1 MTKKNKIMSEI
12 KTTAQTANV
21 NKETANV
28 NANLFLL
35 SSLDKS
41 LFVSNSGQNK
51 ETIYKSDLFKNLS
64 DKEKK
69 SLRRKL
75 RNTIDSFITSFI
87 AYDTAKDTK
96 KLNALFVSFN
106 DYYKSVYVLN
116 DYSLN
121 SLISNNTDVAK
132 KDGLTKML
140 SIVNKLIKK

>member
-1 MTKKNKIMSEI
+1 MTKTKIKMITE
-12 KTTAQTANV
+12 KTTAQNAKVTT
-21 NKETANV
+21 ETATT
-28 NANLFLL
+28 NANQFLL
-35 SSLDKS
+35 SMLDKS
-41 LFVSNSGQNK
+41 LFVSNSGQSK
-51 ETIYKSDLFKNLS
+51 ETIYKADLFKNLS

-75 RNTIDSFITSFI
+75 RNTMDSFITSFI
-87 AYDTAKDTK
+87 AYDTAKDIK
-96 KLNALFVSFN
+96 KLNALFTSFN

-121 SLISNNTDVAK
+121 SLMSNNTDIAK

>member
-1 MTKKNKIMSEI
+1 MSEI

-21 NKETANV
+21 QKETAKV
-28 NANLFLL
+28 NANQFLI
-35 SSLDKS
+35 SMLDKS
-41 LFVSNSGQNK
+41 LFVSNSGQSK
-51 ETIYKSDLFKNLS
+51 ETIYKSDLFVNLS

-75 RNTIDSFITSFI
+75 RNTMDSFITSFI
-87 AYDTAKDTK
+87 AYDSAKDAK
-96 KLNALFVSFN
+96 KLNALFTSFN

-121 SLISNNTDVAK
+121 SLMSNNTDIAK

-140 SIVNKLIKK
+140 VIVNKLIKK

>member
-1 MTKKNKIMSEI
+1 MSEI
-12 KTTAQTANV
+12 KTNAQNAKVTT
-21 NKETANV
+21 ETATT

-41 LFVSNSGQNK
+41 LFVSNSGQSK
-51 ETIYKSDLFKNLS
+51 ETIYKADLFVNLS

-121 SLISNNTDVAK
+121 SLMSNNTDIAK
-132 KDGLTKML
+132 KDGLNKML
-140 SIVNKLIKK
+140 TIVNKLIKK

>member
-12 KTTAQTANV
+12 KTNAQNANV

-41 LFVSNSGQNK
+41 LFVSNSGQSK
-51 ETIYKSDLFKNLS
+51 ETIYKADLFKNLS

-75 RNTIDSFITSFI
+75 RNTMDSFITSFI

-96 KLNALFVSFN
+96 KLNALFTSFN

-121 SLISNNTDVAK
+121 SLMSNNTDVAK

>member
-12 KTTAQTANV
+12 KTNAQNANV

-41 LFVSNSGQNK
+41 LFISNSGQSK
-51 ETIYKSDLFKNLS
+51 ETIYKADLFKNLS

-75 RNTIDSFITSFI
+75 RNTMDSFITSFI
-87 AYDTAKDTK
+87 AYDTAKDIK
-96 KLNALFVSFN
+96 KLNALFTSFN

-121 SLISNNTDVAK
+121 SLMSNNTDVAK